1 MNRLIRIFLILILAF
16 LLILIRYFE
25 SALFYDPLLEY
36 FKGDYK
42 KLPIPEMDLWKLHLH
57 VAVRYLLNSVF
68 SLAIIWVVFK
78 NREILKLS
86 GFIYLVLFVVLLIP
100 FSIIL
105 ITATSET
112 DPWALFYIRR
122 FLIHPVFLLLLLPAF
137 YFHKKNIN

>member
-1 MNRLIRIFLILILAF
+1 MNRFINSILIVIFAF

-86 GFIYLVLFVVLLIP
+86 GFIYLALFVVLLIP

-105 ITATSET
+105 ITATSKT
-112 DPWALFYIRR
+112 DPWVLFI
-122 FLIHPVFLLLLLPAF
+122 FGGF
-137 YFHKKNIN
+137 

>member
-1 MNRLIRIFLILILAF
+1 MNRFINSILIVIFAF

-25 SALFYDPLLEY
+25 STLFYDPLLEY

-42 KLPIPEMDLWKLHLH
+42 KLSIPEMDLWKLHLH
-57 VAVRYLLNSVF
+57 VGVRYLLNSVI
-68 SLAIIWVVFK
+68 SLAIIGLVFK
-78 NREILKLS
+78 DREILKLS
-86 GFIYLVLFVVLLIP
+86 GIIYLALFVLLLIP